1 MLFQNTCEKAAECD
15 TRYSTLR
22 HYSLNIKTFGH
33 LCRSLT
39 TEHPAVTLSSP
50 PLLLPVTSA
59 PETENI
65 TLTLNR
71 ASLSGLPQARAAL
84 IRDLNLC

>member
-1 MLFQNTCEKAAECD
+1 MAQGTESLGCHFALSRNRPPECD

-50 PLLLPVTSA
+50 QLLLPVTSA

-71 ASLSGLPQARAAL
+71 ASLSDLP
-84 IRDLNLC
+84 

>member
-1 MLFQNTCEKAAECD
+1 M
-15 TRYSTLR
+15 RYPLQYAR

-33 LCRSLT
+33 LWSLT

-50 PLLLPVTSA
+50 QLLLPVTSA

-71 ASLSGLPQARAAL
+71 ASLSDLP
-84 IRDLNLC
+84 